1 MAQELLD
8 PVALARLGTLPL
20 RAKVIVEGALTG
32 LHRAAMRGSSVEF
45 AEHKEYRPGDE
56 LRHVDWKAYAKLDR
70 YYVKQFEQES
80 QLIVYLVLDAS
91 ASMDFAGGGARKL
104 DYAAMAL
111 AAVAH
116 LAVAQQDKVGLVAC
130 GDRSVEVVVPARA
143 RSSHLGDVLS
153 VIEGLLAR
161 GGKGDESPAVAL
173 ARVAE
178 LCRRRKALIILASDL
193 FDADS
198 KLIEA
203 LADLRAQRH
212 DVSVLQVL
220 DPHERTFP
228 YHGLTQFES
237 LETSHRVLT
246 NPAAIREQYL
256 ERMAEFLDRTRRELR
271 NAGVDHQLLSTDQP
285 VETALL
291 ELLIS
296 RNQLMPRAA
305 SSAGR
310 GGRGGGGG
318 GFVAGGPA
326 RPESGPPP
334 PAWMSEPGAD
344 DDDSHGGRR

>member
-1 MAQELLD
+1 MAPDSGALLD
-8 PVALARLGTLPL
+8 PVALARLGSLPL

-80 QLIVYLVLDAS
+80 QLTVYLILDAS

-116 LAVAQQDKVGLVAC
+116 LAVAQQDKVGLIAS
-130 GDRSVEVVVPARA
+130 GDRSAPVVVPARA
-143 RSSHLGDVLS
+143 RSSHLGDLFS
-153 VIEGLLAR
+153 VIEGLLSR

-173 ARVAE
+173 GRVAE
-178 LCRRRKALIILASDL
+178 LCRRRRALIIVASDL
-193 FDADS
+193 FDGS
-198 KLIEA
+198 GLLLEA

-212 DVSVLQVL
+212 DVSVLHVL

-237 LETSHRVLT
+237 LESAHRVLT

-256 ERMAEFLDRTRRELR
+256 ERMAEFLDRTRRDLR
-271 NAGVDHQLLSTDQP
+271 DAGVDYQLLSTDQP
-285 VETALL
+285 VETAIL

-296 RNQLMPRAA
+296 RSQLVPRASGSRGSRA
-305 SSAGR
+305 SAPA
-310 GGRGGGGG
+310 GGRSQ
-318 GFVAGGPA
+318 GPA
-326 RPESGPPP
+326 GAAGPPP
-334 PAWMSEPGAD
+334 PSWMSEPGAGD
-344 DDDSHGGRR
+344 DERGGGK